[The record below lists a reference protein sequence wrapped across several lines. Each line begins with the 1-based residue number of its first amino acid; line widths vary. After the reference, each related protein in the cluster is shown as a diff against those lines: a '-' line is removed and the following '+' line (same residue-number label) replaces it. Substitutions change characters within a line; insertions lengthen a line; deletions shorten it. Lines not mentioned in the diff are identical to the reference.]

1 MHARTREQGY
11 SGQAQWDW
19 IAELK
24 QLVGIPVIGN
34 GDIRSPEDAASMVS
48 ETGCDAVM
56 IGRSAASNPWIFRQI
71 AEYTERGC
79 YGTATESD
87 RFHMIHRYF
96 EMLIEEEYRDTP
108 GKMKQ
113 FASWFTHGV
122 RNGAQL
128 RKAIYHAQD
137 ERQILEE
144 VERFFEPLLSGKELA
159 DSAADSSAPPAT
171 SAGAICG

>member
-1 MHARTREQGY
+1 
-11 SGQAQWDW
+11 
-19 IAELK
+19 
-24 QLVGIPVIGN
+24 
-34 GDIRSPEDAASMVS
+34 
-48 ETGCDAVM
+48 
-56 IGRSAASNPWIFRQI
+56 
-71 AEYTERGC
+71 
-79 YGTATESD
+79 
-87 RFHMIHRYF
+87 MIHRYF

-144 VERFFEPLLSGKELA
+144 VERFFEPLVSGKELA
-159 DSAADSSAPPAT
+159 DSTADSSAPLET
-171 SAGAICG
+171 SAGATCG